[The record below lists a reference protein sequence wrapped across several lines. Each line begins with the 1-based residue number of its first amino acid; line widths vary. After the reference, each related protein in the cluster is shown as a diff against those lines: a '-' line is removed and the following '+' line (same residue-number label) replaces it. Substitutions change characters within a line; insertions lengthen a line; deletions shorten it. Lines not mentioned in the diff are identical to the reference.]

1 MCEAKD
7 VGLVRYPTTLA
18 PASGS
23 LTVTT
28 QCADNAH
35 VINST
40 SLNVT
45 CTSNSSWSGHIP
57 VCECDEGHYVTT
69 DDNGREICQG

>member
-1 MCEAKD
+1 MID
-7 VGLVRYPTTLA
+7 LVHYPTTLA

-23 LTVTT
+23 VTVTT

-35 VINST
+35 ILDTS

-45 CTSNSSWSGHIP
+45 CTSNGSWSGQIP
-57 VCECDEGHYVTT
+57 QCECDLKYNEGIV
-69 DDNGREICQG
+69 NGRQICLGEISELK